1 MSARNRRRRATRSV
15 QLGIGVTSANCVD
28 AALGLA
34 DEFDLPLTLIASR
47 RQVDACD
54 LGGGYVNRWCTEEFA
69 RYVRTRDRRG
79 NVTLARD
86 HGGPWQRDSDSE
98 TTSVD
103 EAMAAARFSFEVDIA
118 SGFKMIHLD
127 PVRHL
132 GQNGTD
138 RIARYIERTIA
149 LYEFCH
155 AAARR
160 AGREIGIEIGTEEC
174 PIGDAPPRDVARILD
189 GVVAFCASE
198 RLPRP
203 RYMVVPCGTKVMETR
218 NVGSLSTLPSHERQQ
233 LPDDLRDLI
242 GHCHSA
248 GVAVKAHN
256 ADYLSDSRLGWFIEH
271 EIDAVNVAP
280 EFGVVETRALLA
292 TLRRAG
298 CDALAERFLEL
309 AFASRK
315 WEKWMLPGSDADDVA
330 RSIIAGHYVYSTPEF
345 AEIVAAARPACR
357 DRGIDLDHELVSAV
371 RGAIL
376 GYLVALGCCE
386 RSAR

>member
-1 MSARNRRRRATRSV
+1 MD
-15 QLGIGVTSANCVD
+15 LGIGVTSVNCVD
-28 AALGLA
+28 AAVGIA
-34 DEFDLPLTLIASR
+34 DEFDLPLMLIASR

-69 RYVRTRDRRG
+69 RYVRARDHRR

-86 HGGPWQRDSDSE
+86 HGGPWQRDSDLESA
-98 TTSVD
+98 SAD
-103 EAMAAARFSFEVDIA
+103 EAMAAARFSFEIDIA
-118 SGFKMIHLD
+118 SGFELIHLD

-138 RIARYIERTIA
+138 RIERYIERTIA
-149 LYEFCH
+149 LHEFCH
-155 AAARR
+155 AAAHR
-160 AGREIGIEIGTEEC
+160 AGRAIGIEIGTEEC

-189 GVVAFCASE
+189 GVVAHCDRE

-203 RYMVVPCGTKVMETR
+203 RFMVVPCGTKVMETR
-218 NVGSLSTLPSHERQQ
+218 NVGPLSTLPSPEGDE
-233 LPDDLRDLI
+233 PPDDDLRDLI
-242 GHCHSA
+242 ARCHAA

-256 ADYLSDSRLGWFIEH
+256 ADYLPDARLGWFIEH

-315 WEKWMLPGSDADDVA
+315 WEKWMLPDSDADDVA
-330 RSIIAGHYVYSTPEF
+330 RAIIAGHYVYSTPEF
-345 AEIVAAARPACR
+345 AEIIAAARPACR
-357 DRGIDLDHELVSAV
+357 GRGIDLDRELVSAV

-386 RSAR
+386 RLAR